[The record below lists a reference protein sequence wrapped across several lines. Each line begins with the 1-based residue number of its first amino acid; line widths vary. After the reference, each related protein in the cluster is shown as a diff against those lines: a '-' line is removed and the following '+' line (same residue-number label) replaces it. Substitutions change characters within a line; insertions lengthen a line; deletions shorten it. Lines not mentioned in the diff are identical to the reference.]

1 MFCACRLPAC
11 LPVLSLSSHTRTWIS
26 LVTLRP
32 CHRACCRVRACMH
45 PYIHPSMQ
53 VLEPHYDRDE
63 FKEVVK
69 SLHVAG
75 VPAEEQHQMWVV
87 LAAILKLGNVQFAQ
101 VRDAPSLARA
111 RRNIFSFLFLFLF

>member
-1 MFCACRLPAC
+1 
-11 LPVLSLSSHTRTWIS
+11 
-26 LVTLRP
+26 
-32 CHRACCRVRACMH
+32 
-45 PYIHPSMQ
+45 MQ

-87 LAAILKLGNVQFAQ
+87 LAAILKLGNVQFTQ
-101 VRDAPSLARA
+101 VSRA
-111 RRNIFSFLFLFLF
+111 RRSCFFLRVVECDRI

>member
-1 MFCACRLPAC
+1 MQIIVA
-11 LPVLSLSSHTRTWIS
+11 
-26 LVTLRP
+26 
-32 CHRACCRVRACMH
+32 
-45 PYIHPSMQ
+45 Q

-101 VRDAPSLARA
+101 VSVIGFQKVQVFYARHA
-111 RRNIFSFLFLFLF
+111 VDWH